1 MLSSF
6 VISMTSEPY
15 PQCIKDLP
23 QAKIPFKGVKAW
35 MVQGKSSQVGFFEI
49 EPIGVVSPHSH
60 GAQYGFVIE
69 GEMLLTIG
77 DETKLYKRG
86 DSYYIP
92 EGVIHSAE
100 FKTFC
105 RVMDFFGEP
114 RRYEIEE

>member
-1 MLSSF
+1 ME
-6 VISMTSEPY
+6 SEQY
-15 PQCIKDLP
+15 PDCIKNLP
-23 QAKIPFKGVKAW
+23 PAKIPFEGVKAW
-35 MVQGKSSQVGFFEI
+35 IVQGESSQVGFFEI

-77 DETKLYKRG
+77 DETKLYKQG

-92 EGVIHSAE
+92 AGVVHSAE

-114 RRYEIEE
+114 KRYEIEE